1 MNARLALVGAAL
13 ALTVSAPSMAFAMPQ
28 RSSSAL
34 APAATTVHEQVADW
48 RRPDPRNHRHS
59 PPPRE
64 ERRGRDRDSD
74 REYRP
79 PVMYV
84 PAPMPPVYWAPPP
97 VLVYPGFQFYLRL
110 GALLPGPERA
120 SDAGT
125 LG

>member
-13 ALTVSAPSMAFAMPQ
+13 ALTVSAPSMALATPL

-48 RRPDPRNHRHS
+48 RRPDPRDHRHG

-64 ERRGRDRDSD
+64 ERRGHD

-79 PVMYV
+79 PVLYV
-84 PAPMPPVYWAPPP
+84 PAPLPPVYWAPPP

-120 SDAGT
+120 GDAGI